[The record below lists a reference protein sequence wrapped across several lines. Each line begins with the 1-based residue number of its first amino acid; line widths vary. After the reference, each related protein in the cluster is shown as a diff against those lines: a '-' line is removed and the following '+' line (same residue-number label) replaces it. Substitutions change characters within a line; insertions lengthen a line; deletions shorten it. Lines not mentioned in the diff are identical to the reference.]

1 MTRDDTLC
9 WLSAEALLQHYRS
22 GSLSPVEVTQAVLE
36 RAERSQPVLNA
47 FCVLDPEA
55 ALASARASQAR
66 WQRGEPQGLLDGVPV
81 TIKDIVLTRGWPT
94 RRGSHTIPADQPW
107 DDDGPCV
114 ARLRESG
121 AVVFGK
127 TTTPEFAVEPVTRS
141 PLTGITRNPW
151 NPALTPGGS
160 SGGAGAQ
167 LAAGI
172 GPLAVGT
179 DAGGSIR
186 IPASFCGVFGHKPS
200 GGRVPAWPPTPYAT
214 FASIGAMTRTV
225 TDAARMLTVMSQPDP
240 RDWGALPHDPVPYHE
255 HLDRSFAGMPIAW
268 SPTLGWARVD
278 DEVLALCEQAV
289 QNFVRMGARVH
300 TVPHVFDDPLP
311 LIARLR
317 DAVSHYA
324 FQSFGED
331 KLAVMDPGVAAMIRE
346 TRRVDSVTDFLAVET
361 ERAKF
366 GARMNLFH
374 REYPLLLTPAV
385 SVAAFSAELS
395 APAGYEGQGAWWP
408 FTVPFN
414 FTRQPAASVPCGFTR
429 EGLPV
434 GLQIVGPM
442 HADLLVLQ
450 AARAF
455 ERAQPW
461 AGHRPAAFGPG
472 GCPSG
477 S

>member
-1 MTRDDTLC
+1 MTREDPAIA
-9 WLSAEALLQHYRS
+9 WLSAHELLENYRS
-22 GSLSPVEVTQAVLE
+22 RKLSPVEVTRAVLQ
-36 RAERSQPVLNA
+36 RAERSQSLLNA

-55 ALASARASQAR
+55 ALASAKGSEDR

-81 TIKDIVLTRGWPT
+81 SVKDIVLTRGWPT
-94 RRGSHTIPADQPW
+94 RRGSLTIPADQPW
-107 DDDGPCV
+107 LEDGPCV
-114 ARLRESG
+114 ARLREHG

-127 TTTPEFAVEPVTRS
+127 TTTPEFAVGPITRS
-141 PLTGITRNPW
+141 PLTGVTRNPW
-151 NPALTPGGS
+151 NPEMTPGGS

-167 LAAGI
+167 VAAGI

-214 FASIGAMTRTV
+214 FASIGPMTRTV
-225 TDAARMLTVMSQPDP
+225 ADAARMLTVMSEPDP
-240 RDWGALPHDPVPYHE
+240 RDWTALPHDPVPYHE
-255 HLDRSFAGMPIAW
+255 ALERSLAGMRVAW
-268 SPTLGWARVD
+268 SPTLGYARVD
-278 DEVLALCEQAV
+278 DEVVAICEQAV
-289 QNFVRMGARVH
+289 RAFAQLGARVE
-300 TVPHVFDDPLP
+300 TLPHVMDNPLP
-311 LIARLR
+311 LIAKLR
-317 DAVSHYA
+317 DAVSHFA

-331 KLAVMDPGVAAMIRE
+331 KLAVMDPKVVQMIRE
-346 TRRVDSVTDFLAVET
+346 TRRVNSVTDFLAVET

-374 REYPLLLTPAV
+374 RDYPLLLTPAV
-385 SVAAFSAELS
+385 AVAPFSADLG
-395 APAGYEGQGAWWP
+395 APPGYDGQNEWWP

-429 EGLPV
+429 AGLPV

-442 HADLLVLQ
+442 HSDLLVMQ

-455 ERAQPW
+455 ERARPW
-461 AGHRPAAFGPG
+461 AHLRPAALDT
-472 GCPSG
+472 SA
-477 S
+477 

>member
-1 MTRDDTLC
+1 MKRDDTLP
-9 WLSAEALLQHYRS
+9 WLSAEELLQQYRS
-22 GSLSPVEVTQAVLE
+22 HALSPVEVTQAVME
-36 RAERSQPVLNA
+36 RAQRSQPVLNA

-55 ALASARASQAR
+55 ALASARASEAR
-66 WQRGEPQGLLDGVPV
+66 WQRNEPQGLLDGVPV
-81 TIKDIVLTRGWPT
+81 SVKDIVLTKGWPT

-107 DDDGPCV
+107 DEDGPCV
-114 ARLRESG
+114 ARLRENG

-127 TTTPEFAVEPVTRS
+127 TTTPEYAVGPITRS
-141 PLTGITRNPW
+141 PLTGVTRNPW
-151 NPALTPGGS
+151 NPDMTPGGS

-214 FASIGAMTRTV
+214 FASIGPMTRTV

-240 RDWGALPHDPVPYHE
+240 RDWTALPYDPVQYHE
-255 HLDRSFAGMPIAW
+255 SLDRSFAGMPIAW

-278 DEVLALCEQAV
+278 DEIVAICEQAV
-289 QNFVRMGARVH
+289 QNFARMGARVQ

-311 LIARLR
+311 LIAQLR
-317 DAVSHYA
+317 DAVSHFA

-331 KLAVMDPGVAAMIRE
+331 KLAVMDEKVAAMIRE
-346 TRRVDSVTDFLAVET
+346 TRKVDSVTDFLGVET

-374 REYPLLLTPAV
+374 REFPLLLTPTV
-385 SVAAFSAELS
+385 SVAPFSADLP
-395 APAGYEGQGAWWP
+395 APPGYEGQNSWWP

-429 EGLPV
+429 AGLPV

-455 ERAQPW
+455 EQAQPW
-461 AGHRPAAFGPG
+461 AGRRAGALQG
-472 GCPSG
+472 
-477 S
+477 